1 MKLNTNI
8 DSHIISPKVNWAVFD
23 EGPSD
28 GFKIGLSVWGMVR
41 ANENPTSKNVH
52 QFFSKRA
59 TLKSCKFHPF
69 WIQLKYMKL
78 NWSFD
83 SQKKNTAYFS
93 FFFLDIYSSNQSI
106 RNSLQCFFETLMIE
120 YAQKSLG
127 HSIQQNPRV
136 DFLWTESTAKTRCFF
151 YIIMKNKKIERR
163 SWVIWCVFFF
173 ANGVLCLLACL
184 AVFFFRANFG
194 SCILNA
200 CIKWCFLKHWRK
212 AHFCRLR
219 WGKFPDMKLKIGKFH
234 ADFRF
239 YHIYR

>member
-1 MKLNTNI
+1 MIEIFPIKNQSLMLFSLRSVQFTIRLLMKPPWQTRPFI
-8 DSHIISPKVNWAVFD
+8 ICSSSIISPKVNWAVFD

-93 FFFLDIYSSNQSI
+93 FFFQTFTAQIKA
-106 RNSLQCFFETLMIE
+106 
-120 YAQKSLG
+120 YAT
-127 HSIQQNPRV
+127 P
-136 DFLWTESTAKTRCFF
+136 F
-151 YIIMKNKKIERR
+151 
-163 SWVIWCVFFF
+163 
-173 ANGVLCLLACL
+173 
-184 AVFFFRANFG
+184 
-194 SCILNA
+194 NA
-200 CIKWCFLKHWRK
+200 FLKR
-212 AHFCRLR
+212 
-219 WGKFPDMKLKIGKFH
+219 
-234 ADFRF
+234 
-239 YHIYR
+239 